1 METGALV
8 GTAAAVLAVVAL
20 VAVVLVVR
28 AGRAGRARREALAA
42 DLARSRAD
50 VDALSRR
57 VTDLADELRET
68 RRAAAADHEYV
79 ITSLGGEIEPT
90 VVDALLLP
98 QRGLVQRRV
107 ELGRLLEDRL
117 VHTLSRRSSWS
128 AVRLRDAAVR
138 TVALGHGVRRALS
151 PDILDR
157 AAAES
162 QVARRRSRRNRRRE
176 LRDARRLLRS
186 VSAAHAGNVGSAGNG
201 ASTADPAKVQD
212 VA

>member
-1 METGALV
+1 MEPGALV
-8 GTAAAVLAVVAL
+8 GAAVALAVVAALAVLLL
-20 VAVVLVVR
+20 VRSRRSV
-28 AGRAGRARREALAA
+28 RARREALTA

-50 VDALSRR
+50 VEALSRR

-68 RRAAAADHEYV
+68 RQVAAADHEYV
-79 ITSLGGEIEPT
+79 ITSLGGETDLGGEDPSVR
-90 VVDALLLP
+90 VVDALLLRP
-98 QRGLVQRRV
+98 RRPP
-107 ELGRLLEDRL
+107 LGRVLEDRL
-117 VHTLSRRSSWS
+117 VGALSRQDGTGAS
-128 AVRLRDAAVR
+128 ARLSGLVVR

-162 QVARRRSRRNRRRE
+162 QVARRRSRRARRKE

-186 VSAAHAGNVGSAGNG
+186 VKA
-201 ASTADPAKVQD
+201 QD